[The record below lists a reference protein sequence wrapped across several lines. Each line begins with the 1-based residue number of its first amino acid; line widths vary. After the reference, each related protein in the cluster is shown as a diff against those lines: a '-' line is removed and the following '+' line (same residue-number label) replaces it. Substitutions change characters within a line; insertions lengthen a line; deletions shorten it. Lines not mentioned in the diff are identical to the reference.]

1 MATQEQT
8 YGMAGSGA
16 FATAQ
21 RWLKVWVGLGA
32 IAVVITCLFLIAI
45 ITALKAIDKSLSV
58 TDPTV
63 TDIKGVTDPLPGHI
77 STINKSLTDI
87 DVALKPIPARADT
100 IIGILTSIDRSAGAV
115 DPSLAN
121 TSSILVTGLGQLGVI
136 DDTLEQADDIGT
148 DNRGVKLIIDQAN
161 IINPL
166 LVTGEKDTTDIDVD
180 LNKANGAAAHVFR
193 ICTNT
198 LGTRCNLNPPSGRP
212 GA

>member
-8 YGMAGSGA
+8 YGMSSSGP
-16 FATAQ
+16 FATAA
-21 RWLKVWVGLGA
+21 RWLKVWVALGA
-32 IAVVITCLFLIAI
+32 ISVVIVCLFLIAI

-63 TDIKGVTDPLPGHI
+63 GDIKGVTDPLPAHI
-77 STINKSLTDI
+77 GTINKSLTDI

-121 TSSILVTGLGQLGVI
+121 TSSILVAGLSQLGVI

-148 DNRGVKLIIDQAN
+148 DARGVKQIINQAN
-161 IINPL
+161 TINPL
-166 LVTGEKDTTDIDVD
+166 LVAVEKDTTDIDTD
-180 LNKANGAAAHVFR
+180 LNKANGAAQHVFR
-193 ICTNT
+193 ICGNT
-198 LGTRCNLNPPSGRP
+198 VGRNCSLNPPP
-212 GA
+212 GNPGG